1 MNEDKPEKMPPVP
14 PFVRFVASAV
24 PMVFDDSLSYYEA
37 LCALW
42 KYVQGM
48 TDVINNNATL
58 EEEYIL
64 KFDELKLFVDNYF
77 DNLDVQEEINNKL
90 DEMVEDGTLQE
101 IITTYIQA
109 NVAWVFDTVADMK
122 LSENLISGSYAQ
134 TLGFH
139 TLNDGGGAYYYI
151 TDSGTANEMDVIEV
165 GDLYAN
171 LVLPT
176 TINPEIFGAYGDNTH
191 DDTTVLQYC
200 FDKHKK
206 TVLTKT
212 YATSNTITLGGYNN
226 VEIDASSS
234 IINYSGNSVAF
245 LIQNINGGDI
255 KFGGLNALSGGC
267 IKMLSINGVS
277 DRVIYLDLHFDIL
290 RASGKCIEIENEN
303 DGYVAEV
310 RISGGEMTSGAYGIY
325 VDNNDITSA
334 NAGSN
339 GLYFDNIG
347 FEGTDVNYHFESS
360 TYKLHGIRIT
370 NDRFVEN
377 TTNTAFELVGY
388 IGRFNMQSWSSLL
401 ESRLN
406 ITDQSK
412 LINVKFDC
420 PIMDSGNS
428 QIVAQGLYINGNQ
441 KVYLHDAYFSQ
452 TPSNSSDV
460 DSGSVLVEKI
470 GNIVRVQINGITSS
484 TKSSFDI
491 TASAI
496 NEQFRPTQNKTACVV
511 SEDGYTARVWV
522 RTAGTIAF
530 SGAADGRGKAYYGE
544 IVYPILT

>member
-1 MNEDKPEKMPPVP
+1 MNDPKVEKQPPVP
-14 PFVRFVASAV
+14 PFVQFCCAAI
-24 PMVFDDSLSYYEA
+24 PQVFDDSLSYYEA
-37 LCALW
+37 LCAMW
-42 KYVQGM
+42 KYLDETRQV
-48 TDVINNNATL
+48 VNNNATIT
-58 EEEYIL
+58 EEQLAAYEALKEY
-64 KFDELKLFVDNYF
+64 VDHYF

-90 DEMVEDGTLQE
+90 DDMVEQGTLQE
-101 IITTYIQA
+101 IIATYIQA
-109 NVAWVFDTVADMK
+109 NVAWTFDTVADMK
-122 LSENLISGSYAQ
+122 LAENLIAGSYAQ

-139 TLNDGGGAYYYI
+139 TINDGGGATYKI
-151 TDSGTANEMDVIEV
+151 TDSGTANEMDVIAI

-176 TINPEIFGAYGDNTH
+176 TLTPEIFGAYGDNTH
-191 DDTTVLQYC
+191 DDTTILQYC
-200 FDKHKK
+200 FNKHKK
-206 TVLTKT
+206 TALTKT

-234 IINYSGNSVAF
+234 VINYSGNSVAF

-267 IKMLSINGVS
+267 IKMLSSNGAS

-303 DGYVAEV
+303 DGYVAEI

-325 VDNNDITSA
+325 VDNNGITTS

-377 TTNTAFELVGY
+377 TDNIAFELVGY
-388 IGRFNMQSWSSLL
+388 IGRFNMQSWSSLQ
-401 ESRLN
+401 EDRLSIN
-406 ITDQSK
+406 DPTK

-420 PIMDSGNS
+420 PVMDSDNA
-428 QIVAQGLYINGNQ
+428 QIIAQGLFYNGNY
-441 KVYLHDAYFSQ
+441 KVYLHDGYSSQ
-452 TPSNSSDV
+452 SPSVSSDV
-460 DSGSVLVEKI
+460 TSGNVLVEKI
-470 GNIVRVQINGITSS
+470 GNIVRIQLNGITSE
-484 TKSSFDI
+484 TKSSFDV

-496 NEQFRPTQNKTACVV
+496 NESFRPTQNKTSCVT
-511 SEDGYTARVWV
+511 SEDGYSARVWV
-522 RTAGTIAF
+522 RSAGTIAF
-530 SGAADGRGKAYYGE
+530 SGSADGRNKAYYGE